1 MDDVIKVGLVDDE
14 PLFTAGLAMIVDS
27 QPDLSTV
34 WQASDGEQAWL
45 AQRRDPAT
53 VLVVDIQMPVLD
65 GLAFTR
71 QLVAAK
77 SPARVVIVTTFDTD
91 ANVLPAIEAG
101 ASGFLVKSSA
111 PEALLTAIRT
121 VAAGDAVISPGPTRR
136 LLDRLRP
143 SAKSSAQTG
152 GAARPP
158 ISDPDQRAL
167 ASLTKQERRLLRLV
181 AQGLTNSEICD
192 ELWLSMSTVKTHIS
206 HLLAKTASRDRVQLV
221 LFGLRTGEVPL
232 AEILTRYPSA

>member
-1 MDDVIKVGLVDDE
+1 VDDVIKVGLVDDE

-34 WQASDGEQAWL
+34 WQANDGEQAWL
-45 AQRRDPAT
+45 AQRRDPAK
-53 VLVVDIQMPVLD
+53 VLLVDIQMPVLD

-77 SPARVVIVTTFDTD
+77 DSARVVIVTTFDTD
-91 ANVLPAIEAG
+91 VNVLAAIEAG
-101 ASGFLVKSSA
+101 ASGFLVKNSA
-111 PEALLTAIRT
+111 PEALLAAIRT

-143 SAKSSAQTG
+143 SAKSSARTG
-152 GAARPP
+152 DAVMPP
-158 ISDPDQRAL
+158 ISGPDQRAV
-167 ASLTKQERRLLRLV
+167 ADLTKQERRLLRLV

-221 LFGLRTGEVPL
+221 LFGLRTGEVSL
-232 AEILTRYPSA
+232 AQLLTRHPSA